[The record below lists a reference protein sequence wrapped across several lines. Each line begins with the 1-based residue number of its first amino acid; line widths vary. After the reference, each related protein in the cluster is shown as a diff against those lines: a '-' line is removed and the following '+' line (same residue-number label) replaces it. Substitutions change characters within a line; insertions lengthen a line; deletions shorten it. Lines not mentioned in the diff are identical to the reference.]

1 MVIGWLIASLDQMI
15 AKSVMYYS
23 FAYEFC
29 WSNIEERFD
38 TSTSKKIYSLHK
50 ELSKISQ
57 ENNMSIA

>member
-1 MVIGWLIASLDQMI
+1 MFIGWLIASLDQMI

-23 FAYEFC
+23 FAYEF

-38 TSTSKKIYSLHK
+38 TLTSTKIYSLHK